1 MLRMGWCR
9 ETEARHKRRRGV
21 GKASRGRGEN
31 FRKKAASRS
40 SCRSVSRS
48 RSVVRTR
55 LKVGSSEGTLLFKLV
70 CLPFFFFEGS
80 GGEG

>member
-1 MLRMGWCR
+1 MLRTGSCR
-9 ETEARHKRRRGV
+9 DTEARHKRRRGV

-70 CLPFFFFEGS
+70 CLPFFFEGS